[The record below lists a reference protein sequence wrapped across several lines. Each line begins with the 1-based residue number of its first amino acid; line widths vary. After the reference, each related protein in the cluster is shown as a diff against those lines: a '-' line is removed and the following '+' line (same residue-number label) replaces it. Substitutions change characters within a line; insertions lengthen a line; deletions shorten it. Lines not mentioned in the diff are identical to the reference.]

1 MRNMMTPINLV
12 QQNNVKGR
20 KKQLILFIV
29 IRDSKVI
36 QRCFE
41 SILSC
46 KARIKK
52 IAVLLIPLREPS
64 IIERLHFVSNYE
76 RDNVMS
82 KTFFK
87 HNQPT
92 NTSVAIL
99 ERMNALKANV
109 VINNIF
115 KRMGAV

>member
-1 MRNMMTPINLV
+1 
-12 QQNNVKGR
+12 
-20 KKQLILFIV
+20 
-29 IRDSKVI
+29 
-36 QRCFE
+36 
-41 SILSC
+41 
-46 KARIKK
+46 
-52 IAVLLIPLREPS
+52 
-64 IIERLHFVSNYE
+64 
-76 RDNVMS
+76 MS

>member
-1 MRNMMTPINLV
+1 MMMPINIV
-12 QQNNVKGR
+12 QQYSVKAR
-20 KKQLILFIV
+20 KEQLNLLITV
-29 IRDSKVI
+29 RDSEVI
-36 QRCFE
+36 QRGFK
-41 SILSC
+41 SILGC

-52 IAVLLIPLREPS
+52 IAVLLIPLRES
-64 IIERLHFVSNYE
+64 AIVERLHFVSNYE

-82 KTFFK
+82 KAFFK

>member
-1 MRNMMTPINLV
+1 MRNMMTSVSLV
-12 QQNNVKGR
+12 QQYNAKTR
-20 KKQLILFIV
+20 KAVNLLITV
-29 IRDSKVI
+29 RNSEVI
-36 QRCFE
+36 QCGFE

-64 IIERLHFVSNYE
+64 IVERLHFVSNYE
-76 RDNVMS
+76 RNNIMS
-82 KTFFK
+82 KAFFK

-92 NTSVAIL
+92 DTSVAIL
-99 ERMNALKANV
+99 ERMNALKANM

-115 KRMGAV
+115 KGMGAV